1 MINYGQSTQNTQR
14 IEERPARE
22 IARQQIWIPEACP
35 SDGVP
40 PREESR
46 KHSRLVKVENA
57 SKLNGPF
64 SIRAETTEELET
76 FFKEKCGW
84 NSHCIGLLFSSS
96 QPGACNRKYFQGK
109 IDPSIDTVYVKLYL
123 KKHPSLPRDIA

>member
-1 MINYGQSTQNTQR
+1 MISYGQPTQNTQR

-64 SIRAETTEELET
+64 LIRADTTEELET

-96 QPGACNRKYFQGK
+96 LPGVTNRKYFQGK
-109 IDPSIDTVYVKLYL
+109 IDPSIDTIYVKLYL
-123 KKHPSLPRDIA
+123 KKHPTLPRDIA